1 MRVDTNHKVFSSDWL
16 NGGISL
22 LNPALED
29 SFQMFIA
36 MDPPMHEVRRNSV
49 SPIFAPANLLRMESL
64 IRSRTGDVLDSLP
77 RCEVFDWVTHVSI
90 ELTTMMLA
98 TLLDMPLE
106 GRRRLAFWSD
116 LVTNSDP
123 STQGAMKSDDKMREF
138 EGMLGYFLGLLRKR
152 AASDSG
158 LNIVSMLANA
168 SPEQGMS
175 ARELMGNLILLIVGG
190 NDTTRNAMTGG
201 LLALHENPG
210 EWRKLRANPELVT
223 SMVPEIIRWQTPLAY
238 MRRTALAD
246 TELGEKTVRA
256 GDKVVMWYV
265 SGNRDDLAIS
275 DADRFIID
283 RPFPRHHLSF
293 SFGIHR
299 CLGNRLAELQLKILW
314 QEIIRREM
322 IIEVVAAP
330 VRTHSTFVRGF
341 QEMMV
346 RISP

>member
-1 MRVDTNHKVFSSDWL
+1 
-16 NGGISL
+16 
-22 LNPALED
+22 
-29 SFQMFIA
+29 
-36 MDPPMHEVRRNSV
+36 
-49 SPIFAPANLLRMESL
+49 
-64 IRSRTGDVLDSLP
+64 
-77 RCEVFDWVTHVSI
+77 
-90 ELTTMMLA
+90 
-98 TLLDMPLE
+98 
-106 GRRRLAFWSD
+106 
-116 LVTNSDP
+116 
-123 STQGAMKSDDKMREF
+123 
-138 EGMLGYFLGLLRKR
+138 
-152 AASDSG
+152 
-158 LNIVSMLANA
+158 
-168 SPEQGMS
+168 
-175 ARELMGNLILLIVGG
+175 
-190 NDTTRNAMTGG
+190 MTGG

-293 SFGIHR
+293 GFGIHR

-341 QEMMV
+341 QKMMV
-346 RISP
+346 HISP